1 MMNTYVNHMSK
12 AVKPFIFKKNL
23 KRKESSSKE
32 KPVNPNSV
40 VISKDYTLFNTT
52 MSYGIPD
59 MYDEYDDKYDESIKI
74 EETEVKVEKI
84 QEKDELT
91 SENFTKVYN
100 ELSSEKFSEET
111 RSVNVEL
118 TLGKTKQYEL
128 FYRLIELGRWPKDLK
143 HIRITYDATCD
154 HQTIFKQKVV
164 LGDLFSFFLSECF
177 PSKSSRLM
185 LGSSA
190 LFNTFNLEN
199 FIDKFKSISNVKD
212 EMRFVNLKISFE
224 NFYKLIRYCSN

>member
-1 MMNTYVNHMSK
+1 MSK

-59 MYDEYDDKYDESIKI
+59 MYDEYDDEYDESIKI
-74 EETEVKVEKI
+74 EEEK
-84 QEKDELT
+84 KHKKNELT
-91 SENFTKVYN
+91 SENFAKVYN
-100 ELSSEKFSEET
+100 KFSPEQFSEET
-111 RSVNVEL
+111 KSVNVEL
-118 TLGKTKQYEL
+118 TLGKTKQYEM

-143 HIRITYDATCD
+143 HIKITYDATCD
-154 HQTIFKQKVV
+154 HQTIFEQKVV
-164 LGDLFSFFLSECF
+164 LGNLFSFFLSECF
-177 PSKSSRLM
+177 PSKLSRLM